1 MEWLIIKSFH
11 RPSLV
16 LMQVILNLEEVENA
30 KISMMRTNALR

>member
-16 LMQVILNLEEVENA
+16 LMLILNLGAVENA